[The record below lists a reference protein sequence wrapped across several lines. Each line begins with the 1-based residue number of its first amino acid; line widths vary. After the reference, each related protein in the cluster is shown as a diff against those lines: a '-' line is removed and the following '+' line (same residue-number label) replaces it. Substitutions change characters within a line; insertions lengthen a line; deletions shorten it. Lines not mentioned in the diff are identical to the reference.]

1 MDDSR
6 GDIAGTSFENLIE
19 KARNQSEPAPRPL
32 QRTVYLYYLSRYLL
46 SLYEATFSEIP
57 DQVLNEYRNGLDHLM
72 RFLSSGDDISQD
84 DKHRNLSKME
94 GHMQRALLDLC
105 KHYSYSMENWV
116 VEFERDCGGME
127 VLSLISNG
135 EFVRK
140 WGEMRQA
147 IHDPFM
153 TAKTEDSYL
162 GEDASSNDDIVKQY
176 LSVAEACRQLRKFGE
191 SNRGHVA
198 PAMRQ
203 RDAIASEGKNLS
215 VATQTKI
222 ARRYAIYGTML
233 GGCVALIIAVIFNLF
248 Q

>member
-19 KARNQSEPAPRPL
+19 KAKNQSELVPESLR
-32 QRTVYLYYLSRYLL
+32 RTVYLYYLSRYLL
-46 SLYEATFSEIP
+46 SLYEVTFSEIP

-105 KHYSYSMENWV
+105 KHYAYGTENWV
-116 VEFERDCGGME
+116 DEFEKSWGGME
-127 VLSLISNG
+127 VLSLVSNG

-140 WGEMRQA
+140 WGEMRQF

-153 TAKTEDSYL
+153 AAKTEDSYL
-162 GEDASSNDDIVKQY
+162 GEDASSNNDIVEQY
-176 LSVAEACRQLRKFGE
+176 LSVAKECRQLRKFGE
-191 SNRGHVA
+191 SNRGNIAQAVN
-198 PAMRQ
+198 Q
-203 RDAIASEGKNLS
+203 RDTIANKGKNLS
-215 VATQTKI
+215 
-222 ARRYAIYGTML
+222 
-233 GGCVALIIAVIFNLF
+233 IAVQIGIAVVVAALSVTFGAVF
-248 Q
+248 F